1 MGLIAI
7 IVGVGSSLRTQ
18 ASHVLREVEHHV
30 FVFLLCLKD
39 VRTWKMKMKSF
50 EAGHLNS
57 TAGEE
62 GEGKVSLFDKGAK
75 GATVQ
80 GASEKHVH

>member
-1 MGLIAI
+1 
-7 IVGVGSSLRTQ
+7 
-18 ASHVLREVEHHV
+18 
-30 FVFLLCLKD
+30 
-39 VRTWKMKMKSF
+39 MKMKSF

-62 GEGKVSLFDKGAK
+62 GEGKVALFDKGAK
-75 GATVQ
+75 GATDQ

>member
-1 MGLIAI
+1 
-7 IVGVGSSLRTQ
+7 
-18 ASHVLREVEHHV
+18 
-30 FVFLLCLKD
+30 
-39 VRTWKMKMKSF
+39 MKMKSF

-62 GEGKVSLFDKGAK
+62 GEGKVGLFDKGAK

-80 GASEKHVH
+80 RASEKHVH